1 MCELGGLTL
10 SANMKEIYNTKKR
23 NRARRRTI
31 YLGTTK
37 FSKRNHCVTTA
48 LFIVICL
55 LNVLQWV
62 EGFQQPMRLNINR
75 RLGNS
80 CQYSTKLRFAA
91 RKNERKGLFV
101 LDLTGNDDILS
112 GDKTSRELTC
122 RKRVSELQSLKDGQ
136 AEAIALDDSAK
147 SEMYSRA
154 IQKTL
159 LCVGAATAFGL
170 GIFYKFGF
178 EVSAEFFAGYL
189 VEQSLSIDNLFVFLL
204 LFDYFKVPLLLQ
216 DRVLSF
222 GIYGAVVMRAGM
234 IGLGAVALE
243 RFRGILL
250 VFAGILVY
258 ASATTLGSFVFEQE
272 EEEEDMGENAIVKF
286 SKSLFSATDRFD
298 GKNFFTVE
306 DGIRKVTPLFLCLVA
321 VEISDVVF
329 AIDSVPAVFGV
340 TENAL
345 IVFTSNMFAILG
357 LRSLYTILSRAA
369 KDLEYLEPAVALVLG
384 FIGSKM
390 VAEYFGTIISTPISL
405 GVVATCLSAGVG
417 VSLWKK
423 KSDEEA
429 GTDATYIDTPSDIN

>member
-1 MCELGGLTL
+1 
-10 SANMKEIYNTKKR
+10 MKEIYTTKKR
-23 NRARRRTI
+23 NRARCRTR
-31 YLGTTK
+31 YLGITRL
-37 FSKRNHCVTTA
+37 SKRNYSVTTG
-48 LFIVICL
+48 LLLIIFV
-55 LNVLQWV
+55 LNVLEWV
-62 EGFQQPMRLNINR
+62 EGFQQPIRPLINR
-75 RLGNS
+75 RLENS
-80 CQYSTKLRFAA
+80 YQYNIKLGFAVQ
-91 RKNERKGLFV
+91 KNQREGPLI
-101 LDLTGNDDILS
+101 LDLAGNDDILS
-112 GDKTSRELTC
+112 GDKTSTEPSYP
-122 RKRVSELQSLKDGQ
+122 KSVSEVQSLKDDQ
-136 AEAIALDDSAK
+136 TETMVLDNAAK
-147 SEMYSRA
+147 SDMYSRA

-170 GIFYKFGF
+170 GILYKFGF
-178 EVSAEFFAGYL
+178 DPSAEFFAGYL

-216 DRVLSF
+216 DRVLSY

-250 VFAGILVY
+250 IFAGILVY
-258 ASATTLGSFVFEQE
+258 SSATVLISLVSGGEE

-286 SKSLFSATDRFD
+286 SKSLFSATDQFD
-298 GKNFFTVE
+298 GNNFFTVE

-340 TENAL
+340 TEDPL

-369 KDLEYLEPAVALVLG
+369 KDLEYLEPAVAVVLG

-390 VAEYFGTIISTPISL
+390 VAEYFGTIISTETSL

-417 VSLWKK
+417 LSVWKK
-423 KSDEEA
+423 NSDA
-429 GTDATYIDTPSDIN
+429 TDATYIDTSSDINS